1 MSLLLPTLTAFVLAF
16 LFLIRG
22 KSKQNKTLQFLGL
35 YFLLWTGTILCFFL
49 ATEKLPWLSEKVS
62 NVFILFFFVFLL
74 SIPPTMYLYTTFLA
88 GIRQKGAIKHYFI
101 IFLLFFI
108 NAFSFFY
115 MDSEK
120 NLFMKEMTEKVLT
133 YSNYLALLFVFPL
146 LSIYYLYLSVLVFK
160 NYKREK
166 EIDATSP
173 GIDSKKLLYFIVGY
187 ILFMVLLLINLIGI
201 LPKFLKISFELYSTV
216 YFMYVA
222 YISWKQEQLDFEVKQ
237 EQIEAKITENFAPF
251 FEGLEEKLSTIMT
264 DEKPFLD
271 AKLTLNQLAKK
282 IGSNEK
288 YLSLFLNS
296 KYEMNFASYINSYR
310 IEEAKQLLVQK
321 ETANYT
327 IETIAN
333 MAGFY
338 SKSTFNTAFKKA
350 TGSTPSE
357 FKNGYTSSQST

>member
-35 YFLLWTGTILCFFL
+35 YFLLWTGTILCFFF
-49 ATEKLPWLSEKVS
+49 ATEKLPWLSEKIS

-74 SIPPTMYLYTTFLA
+74 STPPTMYLYTTFLA

-146 LSIYYLYLSVLVFK
+146 LSIYYLYLSVLVYN
-160 NYKREK
+160 NYNREK
-166 EIDATSP
+166 QLDATSP

-187 ILFMVLLLINLIGI
+187 ILFMVLLLINLTGV
-201 LPKFLKISFELYSTV
+201 LPKIFEIYSTA
-216 YFMYVA
+216 YFMYIA
-222 YISWKQEQLDFEVKQ
+222 YNSWKQEQLDFEVKQ
-237 EQIEAKITENFAPF
+237 EQIEAKISENFAPF
-251 FEGLEEKLSTIMT
+251 FEGLEEKLRTIMT

-333 MAGFY
+333 MAGFH

-357 FKNGYTSSQST
+357 FKNKME